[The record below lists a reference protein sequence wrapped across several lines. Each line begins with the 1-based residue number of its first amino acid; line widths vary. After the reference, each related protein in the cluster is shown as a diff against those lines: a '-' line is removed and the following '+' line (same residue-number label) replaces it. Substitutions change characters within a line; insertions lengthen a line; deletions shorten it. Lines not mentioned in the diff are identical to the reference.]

1 MTEFRPTMQERKN
14 RRVGYFVLVAEP
26 AAWKNPQY
34 FRGNGHSCGFSNR
47 QNISSEI
54 LRHTSKKY
62 PLDAECV
69 CGTHTGPAI
78 FLTKHIFWCLV
89 QFS

>member
-47 QNISSEI
+47 QNIYYPRSFAPHPRNTRWTRNVCAELTQG
-54 LRHTSKKY
+54 LRYS
-62 PLDAECV
+62 
-69 CGTHTGPAI
+69 
-78 FLTKHIFWCLV
+78 
-89 QFS
+89 